1 MKRRLTRIRDKTQD
15 QVYKHIIYTHT
26 YIYIFKKKY
35 TSIQIH
41 HNTLQRR
48 PAKGDDGPRCQQFT
62 DITKITPRT
71 ISVIRLNITYLM
83 PSFRIRSLNR
93 QRGGKGATLKTE
105 LVAVPAM
112 MLNDHRRCYG
122 HGCYINYFIRPQYL
136 NYLWQASAKQRRSKK
151 PPAVYLREA
160 MKSKQKQGI
169 KFLLTFL
176 ICSSLSQSSHHKIT
190 VLCIRAFHER
200 NNVLYYLHKFNFQ
213 RKRNLSQHCKPQ
225 INY

>member
-15 QVYKHIIYTHT
+15 QVYKHIIHTH
-26 YIYIFKKKY
+26 IYIHI
-35 TSIQIH
+35 SLRRNIQVYRYIIIRCKED
-41 HNTLQRR
+41 LL
-48 PAKGDDGPRCQQFT
+48 KGADNPRCQQFT
-62 DITKITPRT
+62 VIRKFTPRT

-136 NYLWQASAKQRRSKK
+136 NYLWYASAKQRRSKK
-151 PPAVYLREA
+151 PPAVYLHEA

-190 VLCIRAFHER
+190 VCVF
-200 NNVLYYLHKFNFQ
+200 VLSMRETMCYIIFTSSTSSGNETLANTASH
-213 RKRNLSQHCKPQ
+213 R
-225 INY
+225 